1 MDISTF
7 FNRGLLLIALNI
19 LPGTARIAAAVVSD
33 SMDYLP
39 ITAETLPITAETLPI
54 TAETLPGL
62 APIAEFACG
71 DDSFSPQGVA
81 ILGDEIAFS
90 CKESEIP
97 FAIGAIST
105 GKVIGQFE
113 TEQRLVVDLTWL
125 DNGTALL
132 ADIQDEVIRIDRET
146 QAVTHRIE
154 KMINSEIA
162 VSPDGALVALIT
174 EAAFPGQPDG
184 PKVMVIDT
192 ATLSDVQFVHAL
204 PEDRPNLTDLAF
216 GLRGDHLLLGIGQVD
231 TRLYVYDLTEDTLLI
246 EPERTPFV
254 FLEAYGALV
263 FSPDGENLLVS
274 QCTYA
279 QMGCAEGAL
288 SRIDLTTGETTQTA
302 VFPDRFWE
310 MVYAVDGSLIFALSY
325 ARIDFLDAET
335 LEIVEP
341 PFEMPW
347 GIGSYQLALSPDG
360 RFLAALEDR
369 ERFIVYGVPE

>member
-1 MDISTF
+1 MSTF
-7 FNRGLLLIALNI
+7 LKRHLLLIALSI
-19 LPGTARIAAAVVSD
+19 LAGTARIAAAVASD
-33 SMDYLP
+33 PADYLP
-39 ITAETLPITAETLPI
+39 ITAETLPD
-54 TAETLPGL
+54 L
-62 APIAEFACG
+62 APIADFACG

-90 CKESEIP
+90 CKEAEIP
-97 FAIGAIST
+97 FEIGAIST
-105 GKVIGQFE
+105 GAVIWQFE

-125 DNGTALL
+125 DEGAALL
-132 ADIQDEVIRIDRET
+132 ADVQDAVIRIDRET

-174 EAAFPGQPDG
+174 EAEFPGQPDG
-184 PKVMVIDT
+184 PKVVVIDA
-192 ATLSDVQFVHAL
+192 ATLSDARFVHPL
-204 PEDRPNLTDLAF
+204 PDDRPNLTDLAL

-231 TRLYVYDLTEDTLLI
+231 TALYVYDLTEETLLI

-263 FSPDGENLLVS
+263 FSPDGEYLLVS
-274 QCTYA
+274 QCTIA
-279 QMGCAEGAL
+279 QMGCVEGGL
-288 SRIDLTTGETTQTA
+288 SRIDLTTGQTTQTA

-341 PFEMPW
+341 SFDMPW
-347 GIGSYQLALSPDG
+347 GISSYQLALSPDG
-360 RFLAALEDR
+360 RFLAALEDA
-369 ERFIVYGVPE
+369 ERFIVFGVPE